1 MPFLFHLSS
10 LFRVY
15 FPACSIT
22 VVHTKPPL
30 RTPGFPQFRC
40 GFLGPVLLTLLLQH
54 GIILGII
61 GEETPDVLL
70 HNERG
75 PAAREGK
82 AQWNQPPYSDST
94 TSASK
99 K

>member
-1 MPFLFHLSS
+1 MFIFLRVPSHRAYKTVSENSRFPTVPMCFFH
-10 LFRVY
+10 
-15 FPACSIT
+15 
-22 VVHTKPPL
+22 
-30 RTPGFPQFRC
+30 
-40 GFLGPVLLTLLLQH
+40 GPVLLTLLLQH
-54 GIILGII
+54 GIMLGII
-61 GEETPDVLL
+61 GEETPDILL

-82 AQWNQPPYSDST
+82 AQLNQPPYSDST